1 MMSSSS
7 TGPSR
12 LEAQQE
18 AVLQEGAWGLGRRF
32 QGSSGS
38 RASAVHP
45 SSPNSLASGP
55 ILISH
60 GVREGWDWM

>member
-1 MMSSSS
+1 M
-7 TGPSR
+7 G
-12 LEAQQE
+12 
-18 AVLQEGAWGLGRRF
+18 VGKFRRF
-32 QGSSGS
+32 QGSSGN

-60 GVREGWDWM
+60 GMREGWDWM

>member
-18 AVLQEGAWGLGRRF
+18 AVLQEGAWGLGSSE
-32 QGSSGS
+32 GSKAPAG
-38 RASAVHP
+38 AGLQP
-45 SSPNSLASGP
+45 SIQAPLTAWLLDPSLF
-55 ILISH
+55 LM
-60 GVREGWDWM
+60 V